1 MLRWLVS
8 GSWSALFARLKPCPC
23 LSGRSGFCSLS
34 RDGEH
39 PFQSKAAS
47 VAFFYI
53 GGCVRIGWLLLLFP
67 SAAFAV
73 AGCPVGVQ
81 LGNVTMATPLPVCLK
96 FEGSDLGGCQVDCKG
111 VCVELPLNNTK
122 GPVETTGTACK
133 LSDNGSGNG
142 DSDGSGNTPGEG
154 TSGTKPIDGWL
165 NFEPVI
171 GDATG
176 TSVSGAVA
184 KLNKNLGVALRQVV
198 EGTKQDSG
206 NLNSIAHSAE
216 SFSRD
221 MKTALYQLDRMAND
235 TFQTKN
241 ATTEMLGRIN
251 ASNDYLQSINAKL
264 DNLSPGSSGGGSTVG
279 SSPFDA
285 GMAQALVQNSYGI
298 NANTS
303 SIHNDLSPLSGQL
316 SGIMSMQ
323 GEVIRSVNGVGGNIS
338 SALNGLSQ
346 NRPWGGREFSMLM
359 DKLDGLGGGSSGSGG
374 EGSSIDYSK
383 MPGSSSNP
391 LSVGDADYKSACSG
405 DDCFFDVPGMEKKL
419 AETNKSLADKYT
431 SITEDVKQ
439 VFSFNLTG
447 SADPMECLDLF
458 THQGKEYTVCPP
470 SGDYWK
476 TLAALMLFIFYFV
489 ALMIIFK
496 R

>member
-1 MLRWLVS
+1 
-8 GSWSALFARLKPCPC
+8 
-23 LSGRSGFCSLS
+23 
-34 RDGEH
+34 
-39 PFQSKAAS
+39 
-47 VAFFYI
+47 
-53 GGCVRIGWLLLLFP
+53 
-67 SAAFAV
+67 
-73 AGCPVGVQ
+73 
-81 LGNVTMATPLPVCLK
+81 MATPLPVCLK
-96 FEGSDLGGCQVDCKG
+96 FEGSELGGCKVDCKG

-142 DSDGSGNTPGEG
+142 DSDGSGNTPDEG
-154 TSGTKPIDGWL
+154 SSGTKPIDGWL

-221 MKTALYQLDRMAND
+221 MKTALYQLDKMATD
-235 TFQTKN
+235 TFQTQN
-241 ATTEMLGRIN
+241 TTSYMLGRLN
-251 ASNDYLQSINAKL
+251 TSNEYLQSINAKL
-264 DNLSPGSSGGGSTVG
+264 DNLSSGSSGGGSTGG

-285 GMAQALVQNSYGI
+285 SMAKALVQNSYGI
-298 NANTS
+298 NANTA

-338 SALNGLSQ
+338 NALNGLSQ
-346 NRPWGGREFSMLM
+346 NRPWGGREFATLM
-359 DKLDGLGGGSSGSGG
+359 GKLDALAAGSGSGSG
-374 EGSSIDYSK
+374 EGGQGVDYSK
-383 MPGSSSNP
+383 MPGSTDNP
-391 LSVGDADYKSACSG
+391 LSVGGSNYKSACSG
-405 DDCFFDVPGMEKKL
+405 ESCFFDVPAMDKKL
-419 AETNKSLADKYT
+419 ADTNKSLTDKYA
-431 SITEDVKQ
+431 SIAEDVKQ
-439 VFSFNLTG
+439 VFSFSLTG

-458 THQGKEYTVCPP
+458 THQGKEYTICPP

-476 TLAALMLFIFYFV
+476 TLAALMMFIFYFV

>member
-1 MLRWLVS
+1 
-8 GSWSALFARLKPCPC
+8 
-23 LSGRSGFCSLS
+23 
-34 RDGEH
+34 
-39 PFQSKAAS
+39 
-47 VAFFYI
+47 
-53 GGCVRIGWLLLLFP
+53 
-67 SAAFAV
+67 
-73 AGCPVGVQ
+73 
-81 LGNVTMATPLPVCLK
+81 MATPLPVCLK
-96 FEGSDLGGCQVDCKG
+96 FEGSDLGGCEVNCKG

-142 DSDGSGNTPGEG
+142 DSDGSGNTPDEG
-154 TSGTKPIDGWL
+154 SSGTKPIDGWL

-198 EGTKQDSG
+198 DNSRQDS
-206 NLNSIAHSAE
+206 NNINSIAHSAD
-216 SFSRD
+216 SLYKD
-221 MKTALYQLDRMAND
+221 MKTALLHLDNISTQA
-235 TFQTKN
+235 FQTQN
-241 ATTEMLGRIN
+241 TSSYMLGRLN
-251 ASNDYLQSINAKL
+251 TSNEYLQSINAKL
-264 DNLSPGSSGGGSTVG
+264 DNLSSGSSGGGSTG
-279 SSPFDA
+279 GTSPFDVS
-285 GMAQALVQNSYGI
+285 MAKALVQNSYGI
-298 NANTS
+298 NANTT

-338 SALNGLSQ
+338 NALNGLSQ
-346 NRPWGGREFSMLM
+346 NRPWGGREFATLM
-359 DKLDGLGGGSSGSGG
+359 GKLDDLSSGSGSG
-374 EGSSIDYSK
+374 EGGQGIDYSK
-383 MPGSSSNP
+383 MPGSADNP
-391 LSVGDADYKSACSG
+391 LAVKGGDYDSRCDG
-405 DDCFFDVPGMEKKL
+405 DNCFFDVPGMEKKL
-419 AETNKSLADKYT
+419 VETNKSLADKYT

-458 THQGKEYTVCPP
+458 THQGKEYTICPP

>member
-1 MLRWLVS
+1 M
-8 GSWSALFARLKPCPC
+8 
-23 LSGRSGFCSLS
+23 
-34 RDGEH
+34 
-39 PFQSKAAS
+39 
-47 VAFFYI
+47 
-53 GGCVRIGWLLLLFP
+53 RIGWLLLFFP
-67 SAAFAV
+67 SLAFAV

-122 GPVETTGTACK
+122 GPVETTGTACNWTE
-133 LSDNGSGNG
+133 NGSGNG
-142 DSDGSGNTPGEG
+142 DSDGSGNTPDEG
-154 TSGTKPIDGWL
+154 SSGTKPIDGWL

-184 KLNKNLGVALRQVV
+184 KLNKNLGVAMRQVV
-198 EGTKQDSG
+198 DAAKQDS
-206 NLNSIAHSAE
+206 NNINSIADSAE

-221 MKTALYQLDRMAND
+221 MKTALLHLDNISTQA
-235 TFQTKN
+235 FQTQN
-241 ATTEMLGRIN
+241 TSSYMLGSLN
-251 ASNDYLQSINAKL
+251 TSNEYLQSINAKL
-264 DNLSPGSSGGGSTVG
+264 DNLSSGSSGGGSAG
-279 SSPFDA
+279 GASPFDA
-285 GMAQALVQNSYGI
+285 DMARALVQNSYGI
-298 NANTS
+298 NANTA

-316 SGIMSMQ
+316 NGIMSMQ

-338 SALNGLSQ
+338 NALNGLSQ

-359 DKLDGLGGGSSGSGG
+359 DKLDTLGGGSSGSGG
-374 EGSSIDYSK
+374 EGSGIDYSK

-391 LSVGDADYKSACSG
+391 LAVGGADYKSACSG
-405 DDCFFDVPGMEKKL
+405 DGCFFDVPGMEKKL
-419 AETNKSLADKYT
+419 AETNKSLVDKYT
-431 SITEDVKQ
+431 SITEDVKE
-439 VFSFNLTG
+439 VFSFNLAG
-447 SADPMECLDLF
+447 SADPMDCLDLF

-476 TLAALMLFIFYFV
+476 TLAALMMFIFYFV

>member
-1 MLRWLVS
+1 M
-8 GSWSALFARLKPCPC
+8 
-23 LSGRSGFCSLS
+23 
-34 RDGEH
+34 
-39 PFQSKAAS
+39 
-47 VAFFYI
+47 
-53 GGCVRIGWLLLLFP
+53 RIGLFLLLFP
-67 SAAFAV
+67 SLALAV

-81 LGNVTMATPLPVCLK
+81 LGSVTMATPLPVCLK

-122 GPVETTGTACK
+122 GPVETTGTACS

-198 EGTKQDSG
+198 DSTKQDS
-206 NLNSIAHSAE
+206 NNINSIAHSAE

-221 MKTALYQLDRMAND
+221 MKTALYQLDKIATD
-235 TFQTKN
+235 TFQTQN
-241 ATTEMLGRIN
+241 TTSHMLGRLN
-251 ASNDYLQSINAKL
+251 TSNEYLQSINAKL
-264 DNLSPGSSGGGSTVG
+264 DNLSSGSSGGGSG
-279 SSPFDA
+279 SGSGSPFNAD
-285 GMAQALVQNSYGI
+285 MAKALVQNSYGI
-298 NANTS
+298 NSNTS

-323 GEVIRSVNGVGGNIS
+323 GEVIRSINGVGGNIS
-338 SALNGLSQ
+338 NSLNGLSQ
-346 NRPWGGREFSMLM
+346 NRPWGGREFATLM
-359 DKLDGLGGGSSGSGG
+359 GKLDGLGGGSGEGG
-374 EGSSIDYSK
+374 EGLDYSK
-383 MPGSSSNP
+383 MPGSADNP
-391 LSVGDADYKSACSG
+391 LSVKEGGYKSACSG
-405 DDCFFDVPGMEKKL
+405 DNCFFDVAAMEKKL
-419 AETNKSLADKYT
+419 ADVNKAVSDKHVEIAEEVKDIFAVSL
-431 SITEDVKQ
+431 S
-439 VFSFNLTG
+439 G
-447 SADPMECLDLF
+447 SAGPMECFDLF
-458 THQGKEYTVCPP
+458 SYGGKDYKVCP
-470 SGDYWK
+470 SAKDFWQ
-476 TLAALMLFIFYFV
+476 TLAGLMLFIFYFI

>member
-1 MLRWLVS
+1 M
-8 GSWSALFARLKPCPC
+8 
-23 LSGRSGFCSLS
+23 S

-53 GGCVRIGWLLLLFP
+53 GGCVRIGWLLLFFP
-67 SAAFAV
+67 SLAFAI

-81 LGNVTMATPLPVCLK
+81 LGSVTMATPLPVCLK
-96 FEGSDLGGCQVDCKG
+96 FEGSELGGCKVDCKG

-142 DSDGSGNTPGEG
+142 DSDGSGNTPDEG
-154 TSGTKPIDGWL
+154 SSGTKPIDGWL

-221 MKTALYQLDRMAND
+221 MKTALYQLDKMATD
-235 TFQTKN
+235 TFQTQN
-241 ATTEMLGRIN
+241 TTSYMLGRLN
-251 ASNDYLQSINAKL
+251 TSNEYLQSINAKL
-264 DNLSPGSSGGGSTVG
+264 DNLSSGSSGGGSTGG

-285 GMAQALVQNSYGI
+285 SMAKALVQNSYGI
-298 NANTS
+298 NANTA

-338 SALNGLSQ
+338 NALNGLSQ
-346 NRPWGGREFSMLM
+346 NRPWGGREFATLM
-359 DKLDGLGGGSSGSGG
+359 GKLDALAAGSGSGSG
-374 EGSSIDYSK
+374 EGGQGVDYSK
-383 MPGSSSNP
+383 MPGSTDNP
-391 LSVGDADYKSACSG
+391 LSVGGSNYKSACSG
-405 DDCFFDVPGMEKKL
+405 ESCFFDVPAMDKKL
-419 AETNKSLADKYT
+419 ADTNKSLTDKYA
-431 SITEDVKQ
+431 SIAEDVKQ
-439 VFSFNLTG
+439 VFSFSLTG

-458 THQGKEYTVCPP
+458 THQGKEYTICPP

-476 TLAALMLFIFYFV
+476 TLAALMMFIFYFV

>member
-1 MLRWLVS
+1 
-8 GSWSALFARLKPCPC
+8 
-23 LSGRSGFCSLS
+23 
-34 RDGEH
+34 
-39 PFQSKAAS
+39 
-47 VAFFYI
+47 
-53 GGCVRIGWLLLLFP
+53 
-67 SAAFAV
+67 
-73 AGCPVGVQ
+73 
-81 LGNVTMATPLPVCLK
+81 MATPLPVCLK
-96 FEGSDLGGCQVDCKG
+96 FEGSELGGCKVDCKG

-142 DSDGSGNTPGEG
+142 DSDGSGNTPDEG
-154 TSGTKPIDGWL
+154 SSGTKPIDGWL

-221 MKTALYQLDRMAND
+221 MKTALYQLDKMATD
-235 TFQTKN
+235 TFQTQN
-241 ATTEMLGRIN
+241 TTSYMLGRLN
-251 ASNDYLQSINAKL
+251 TSNEYLQSINAKL
-264 DNLSPGSSGGGSTVG
+264 DNLSSGSSGGGSTGG

-285 GMAQALVQNSYGI
+285 SMAKALVQNSYGI
-298 NANTS
+298 NANTA

-338 SALNGLSQ
+338 NALNGLSQ
-346 NRPWGGREFSMLM
+346 NRPWGGREFATLM
-359 DKLDGLGGGSSGSGG
+359 GKLDALAAGSGSGSGSG
-374 EGSSIDYSK
+374 EGGQGVDYSK
-383 MPGSSSNP
+383 MPGSTDNP
-391 LSVGDADYKSACSG
+391 LSVGGSNYKSACSG
-405 DDCFFDVPGMEKKL
+405 ESCFFDVPAMDKKL
-419 AETNKSLADKYT
+419 ADTNKSLTDKYA
-431 SITEDVKQ
+431 SIAEDVKQ
-439 VFSFNLTG
+439 VFSFSLTG

-458 THQGKEYTVCPP
+458 THQGKEYTICPP

-476 TLAALMLFIFYFV
+476 TLAALMMFIFYFV

>member
-1 MLRWLVS
+1 M
-8 GSWSALFARLKPCPC
+8 
-23 LSGRSGFCSLS
+23 
-34 RDGEH
+34 
-39 PFQSKAAS
+39 
-47 VAFFYI
+47 
-53 GGCVRIGWLLLLFP
+53 RIGWLLLFFP
-67 SAAFAV
+67 SLAFAI

-81 LGNVTMATPLPVCLK
+81 LGSVTMATPLPVCLK
-96 FEGSDLGGCQVDCKG
+96 FEGSDLGGCQVNCKG

-122 GPVETTGTACK
+122 GPVETTGVACK

-142 DSDGSGNTPGEG
+142 DSDGGGNTPDEG
-154 TSGTKPIDGWL
+154 GAGTKPIDGWL

-198 EGTKQDSG
+198 EGSKQDSG

-221 MKTALYQLDRMAND
+221 MKTALYQLDKMATD
-235 TFQTKN
+235 TFQTQN
-241 ATTEMLGRIN
+241 TTSYMLGRLN
-251 ASNDYLQSINAKL
+251 TSNEYLQSINAKL
-264 DNLSPGSSGGGSTVG
+264 DNLSSGSSGGGSAG
-279 SSPFDA
+279 GASPFDA
-285 GMAQALVQNSYGI
+285 DMARALVQNSYGI
-298 NANTS
+298 NANTT

-359 DKLDGLGGGSSGSGG
+359 DKLDTFGGGSSGSGG
-374 EGSSIDYSK
+374 EGSGIDYSK
-383 MPGSSSNP
+383 MPGSADNP
-391 LSVGDADYKSACSG
+391 LSVGGSSYKSACSG
-405 DDCFFDVPGMEKKL
+405 ESCFFDVPAMDKKL
-419 AETNKSLADKYT
+419 ADTNKSLTDKYA
-431 SITEDVKQ
+431 SIAEDVKQ
-439 VFSFNLTG
+439 VFSFSLTG

-458 THQGKEYTVCPP
+458 THQGKEYTICPP

-476 TLAALMLFIFYFV
+476 TLAALMMFIFYFV

>member
-1 MLRWLVS
+1 M
-8 GSWSALFARLKPCPC
+8 
-23 LSGRSGFCSLS
+23 
-34 RDGEH
+34 
-39 PFQSKAAS
+39 
-47 VAFFYI
+47 
-53 GGCVRIGWLLLLFP
+53 RIGWLLLLFP
-67 SAAFAV
+67 SLAFAI

-81 LGNVTMATPLPVCLK
+81 LGSVTMATPLPVCLK
-96 FEGSDLGGCQVDCKG
+96 FEGSQLGGCLVDCKG
-111 VCVELPLNNTK
+111 VCVELPLANTK
-122 GPVETTGTACK
+122 GPVETTGNACNWTE
-133 LSDNGSGNG
+133 NGSGNG

-198 EGTKQDSG
+198 DSA
-206 NLNSIAHSAE
+206 NRDSNNINSITHSAE

-221 MKTALYQLDRMAND
+221 MKTALYQLDKMATD
-235 TFQTKN
+235 TFQTQN
-241 ATTEMLGRIN
+241 TTSLMLGRLN
-251 ASNDYLQSINAKL
+251 TSNEYLQSINAKL
-264 DNLSPGSSGGGSTVG
+264 DNLSPGSSGGGSTGG

-285 GMAQALVQNSYGI
+285 SMAKALVQNSYGI
-298 NANTS
+298 NANTT

-316 SGIMSMQ
+316 SGIMNMQ

>member
-1 MLRWLVS
+1 M
-8 GSWSALFARLKPCPC
+8 
-23 LSGRSGFCSLS
+23 S

-96 FEGSDLGGCQVDCKG
+96 FEGSQLGGCLVACNG
-111 VCVELPLNNTK
+111 VCVELPLANTK
-122 GPVETTGTACK
+122 GPVETTGTAC
-133 LSDNGSGNG
+133 SITENGSGNG

-154 TSGTKPIDGWL
+154 PSGTKPIDGWL

-198 EGTKQDSG
+198 DST
-206 NLNSIAHSAE
+206 NRDSNNINSIAHSAE
-216 SFSRD
+216 SLSRD
-221 MKTALYQLDRMAND
+221 MKTSLSNLDRMAND
-235 TFQTKN
+235 IFQVN
-241 ATTEMLGRIN
+241 NN
-251 ASNDYLQSINAKL
+251 ASQALVVSNISKDYLQSIDAKL
-264 DNLSPGSSGGGSTVG
+264 GNLPSGGGSSSGG
-279 SSPFDA
+279 SSS
-285 GMAQALVQNSYGI
+285 GG
-298 NANTS
+298 S
-303 SIHNDLSPLSGQL
+303 SSGG
-316 SGIMSMQ
+316 S
-323 GEVIRSVNGVGGNIS
+323 S
-338 SALNGLSQ
+338 SADVTEIKDMMKYAMGMWAAQKGSLTSVDNQMSTMSRDVASTASSLRGIRDSLNSI
-346 NRPWGGREFSMLM
+346 GGSIS
-359 DKLDGLGGGSSGSGG
+359 GGGSGEGSGG
-374 EGSSIDYSK
+374 QGVDYSK

-405 DDCFFDVPGMEKKL
+405 DNCFFDVPGMEKKL